1 MDGLKQKAATLLREY
16 ITDRRRTPRRGARYA
31 SRLPFSV
38 SVLEA
43 RRGNDVTQTERLPSL
58 AGRTRDLGEADLTLI
73 VPSIRIGGE
82 YITLEDNRLRLTL
95 TLPSGAIHLL
105 AAPIR
110 FEQLAGDRAGD
121 GYLVGVRIVE
131 MSEDDRALYLEHL
144 RTLPH
149 ADRRNDTYHLREA

>member
-1 MDGLKQKAATLLREY
+1 MVDGLKQKAATLLREY

-43 RRGNDVTQTERLPSL
+43 RRGDTARTERLPSL

-82 YITLEDNRLRLTL
+82 YITLEDNQLRLTL

-149 ADRRNDTYHLREA
+149 ADRRTDNYHLREA